1 MTPLVFGLGVWEL
14 LIILAVILLIF
25 GGTRLA
31 GLGKSTGR
39 ALREFKE
46 ETRGLSDSKEAQA
59 LIRRLP
65 QSSGPS
71 RERRGPGTPTL
82 RRLPPTCRTRVRRT
96 LPRASRGQ
104 TPDQSRPRTWLSLF
118 RSRAGRSASA

>member
-46 ETRGLSDSKEAQA
+46 ETRGLSD
-59 LIRRLP
+59 
-65 QSSGPS
+65 
-71 RERRGPGTPTL
+71 
-82 RRLPPTCRTRVRRT
+82 
-96 LPRASRGQ
+96 
-104 TPDQSRPRTWLSLF
+104 
-118 RSRAGRSASA
+118 

>member
-46 ETRGLSDSKEAQA
+46 ETKGLKEKEGQVNNPASPPAIGPDSGAPNIGTYSQP
-59 LIRRLP
+59 P
-65 QSSGPS
+65 QSNLQNPTAQDPS
-71 RERRGPGTPTL
+71 AG
-82 RRLPPTCRTRVRRT
+82 
-96 LPRASRGQ
+96 
-104 TPDQSRPRTWLSLF
+104 DQRNDT
-118 RSRAGRSASA
+118 

>member
-46 ETRGLSDSKEAQA
+46 ETKGLKEKEGQVDNSPISPPAIGPDPGASNIGTYYSQP
-59 LIRRLP
+59 P
-65 QSSGPS
+65 QSNLQH
-71 RERRGPGTPTL
+71 PTAQD
-82 RRLPPTCRTRVRRT
+82 P
-96 LPRASRGQ
+96 AAG
-104 TPDQSRPRTWLSLF
+104 DQRNDT
-118 RSRAGRSASA
+118 

>member
-1 MTPLVFGLGVWEL
+1 MTPLVFGFGVWEL

-46 ETRGLSDSKEAQA
+46 ETKGLYEGQSADSASTPAIGPDPGAPDRGTYSQP
-59 LIRRLP
+59 P
-65 QSSGPS
+65 QSNLQNPTAQDPS
-71 RERRGPGTPTL
+71 STG
-82 RRLPPTCRTRVRRT
+82 
-96 LPRASRGQ
+96 
-104 TPDQSRPRTWLSLF
+104 DQRNDD
-118 RSRAGRSASA
+118 

>member
-59 LIRRLP
+59 SDPASAPVIGPGSEAPRTGNTYSPPPPANLP
-65 QSSGPS
+65 KSGPQDPAAG
-71 RERRGPGTPTL
+71 E
-82 RRLPPTCRTRVRRT
+82 
-96 LPRASRGQ
+96 
-104 TPDQSRPRTWLSLF
+104 PRTD
-118 RSRAGRSASA
+118 A

>member
-46 ETRGLSDSKEAQA
+46 ETKGLSDSKEAQA
-59 LIRRLP
+59 SDPASAPVIGPESRAPSAGSTYSQPPQANLP
-65 QSSGPS
+65 NSGPQDPPAG
-71 RERRGPGTPTL
+71 EPRRDT
-82 RRLPPTCRTRVRRT
+82 
-96 LPRASRGQ
+96 
-104 TPDQSRPRTWLSLF
+104 
-118 RSRAGRSASA
+118 

>member
-31 GLGKSTGR
+31 GLGKSSGR

-46 ETRGLSDSKEAQA
+46 ETKGLKEGSADSASTPAIGPDPGAPNRGTYSQP
-59 LIRRLP
+59 P
-65 QSSGPS
+65 QSNLQNPTPQDPS
-71 RERRGPGTPTL
+71 STG
-82 RRLPPTCRTRVRRT
+82 
-96 LPRASRGQ
+96 
-104 TPDQSRPRTWLSLF
+104 DQRND
-118 RSRAGRSASA
+118 A

>member
-46 ETRGLSDSKEAQA
+46 ETKGL
-59 LIRRLP
+59 
-65 QSSGPS
+65 
-71 RERRGPGTPTL
+71 RE
-82 RRLPPTCRTRVRRT
+82 
-96 LPRASRGQ
+96 GQ
-104 TPDQSRPRTWLSLF
+104 TTD
-118 RSRAGRSASA
+118 SASAPAIGPDPSAQNYGSAPNYGGYAQPPQSNLQNPTAQDPSAGDQRNDA

>member
-46 ETRGLSDSKEAQA
+46 ETKGLSDMKEGQA
-59 LIRRLP
+59 SDPASAPVIGPEPRAPSAGSTYSQPPQANLP
-65 QSSGPS
+65 NSGPQDPS
-71 RERRGPGTPTL
+71 AGEPRRDT
-82 RRLPPTCRTRVRRT
+82 
-96 LPRASRGQ
+96 
-104 TPDQSRPRTWLSLF
+104 
-118 RSRAGRSASA
+118 

>member
-46 ETRGLSDSKEAQA
+46 ETKGLSDNKEAQA
-59 LIRRLP
+59 
-65 QSSGPS
+65 S
-71 RERRGPGTPTL
+71 
-82 RRLPPTCRTRVRRT
+82 
-96 LPRASRGQ
+96 
-104 TPDQSRPRTWLSLF
+104 D
-118 RSRAGRSASA
+118 SASAPVIGPESRPSAGSTYSQPPQANLPNSGPQDPSAGEPRRDT

>member
-14 LIILAVILLIF
+14 LIILAVLLLIF

-46 ETRGLSDSKEAQA
+46 ETKDLRDAKEAQA
-59 LIRRLP
+59 
-65 QSSGPS
+65 SGPAS
-71 RERRGPGTPTL
+71 TPVIGPESGMPGAGNTYSQPPQANLPNSGAQDPSAGEPRRD
-82 RRLPPTCRTRVRRT
+82 
-96 LPRASRGQ
+96 S
-104 TPDQSRPRTWLSLF
+104 
-118 RSRAGRSASA
+118 

>member
-31 GLGKSTGR
+31 GLGKSSGR

-46 ETRGLSDSKEAQA
+46 ETRGLNENKQAQSIDSSSAPAIGPDQGA
-59 LIRRLP
+59 PGTYSQPP
-65 QSSGPS
+65 QSSLQNPTAQDPS
-71 RERRGPGTPTL
+71 TGDKRND
-82 RRLPPTCRTRVRRT
+82 
-96 LPRASRGQ
+96 A
-104 TPDQSRPRTWLSLF
+104 
-118 RSRAGRSASA
+118 

>member
-1 MTPLVFGLGVWEL
+1 MTPLVIGGLGVWEL

-46 ETRGLSDSKEAQA
+46 ETKGLKEGQQSDPASAPAIGPDPGRADRGTYSQP
-59 LIRRLP
+59 P
-65 QSSGPS
+65 QSNLQN
-71 RERRGPGTPTL
+71 PT
-82 RRLPPTCRTRVRRT
+82 TQDSS
-96 LPRASRGQ
+96 AG
-104 TPDQSRPRTWLSLF
+104 DQRNDT
-118 RSRAGRSASA
+118 

>member
-1 MTPLVFGLGVWEL
+1 MTPLVFGFGVWEL

-46 ETRGLSDSKEAQA
+46 ETKGLNENKEGQAAEPSSAPAIGPDPGAPNRGTYSQP
-59 LIRRLP
+59 P
-65 QSSGPS
+65 QSNLQNPTAQDPS
-71 RERRGPGTPTL
+71 AG
-82 RRLPPTCRTRVRRT
+82 
-96 LPRASRGQ
+96 
-104 TPDQSRPRTWLSLF
+104 DQRNDT
-118 RSRAGRSASA
+118 

>member
-31 GLGKSTGR
+31 GLGKSSGR

-46 ETRGLSDSKEAQA
+46 ETRGLNEKKEAETTDSASTPAIGPERGAPELRSYSQP
-59 LIRRLP
+59 P
-65 QSSGPS
+65 QSNLQNPTAADPS
-71 RERRGPGTPTL
+71 TG
-82 RRLPPTCRTRVRRT
+82 
-96 LPRASRGQ
+96 
-104 TPDQSRPRTWLSLF
+104 DQRND
-118 RSRAGRSASA
+118 A

>member
-1 MTPLVFGLGVWEL
+1 MTPLVFGFGVWEL

-46 ETRGLSDSKEAQA
+46 ETKGLREEQSADSASTPAIGPDPGAPDRGTYSQP
-59 LIRRLP
+59 P
-65 QSSGPS
+65 QSNLQNPTAQDPS
-71 RERRGPGTPTL
+71 STG
-82 RRLPPTCRTRVRRT
+82 
-96 LPRASRGQ
+96 
-104 TPDQSRPRTWLSLF
+104 DQRNDD
-118 RSRAGRSASA
+118 

>member
-1 MTPLVFGLGVWEL
+1 MTPLVFGFGVWEL

-46 ETRGLSDSKEAQA
+46 ETKGLKEGQSADSASTPAIGSDPGAHDRGTYSQP
-59 LIRRLP
+59 P
-65 QSSGPS
+65 QSNLQNPTAQDPS
-71 RERRGPGTPTL
+71 STG
-82 RRLPPTCRTRVRRT
+82 
-96 LPRASRGQ
+96 
-104 TPDQSRPRTWLSLF
+104 DQRND
-118 RSRAGRSASA
+118 A